1 MQIFKNCLNN
11 WLVITYIVLVI
22 YVPKKDKKEQSP
34 LVNHKNLERNV
45 ANEIAKEFY
54 DKDNKK
60 K

>member
-1 MQIFKNCLNN
+1 M
-11 WLVITYIVLVI
+11 ITYIVLVI